1 MTSARFTVSLLAM
14 LTFFM
19 SQTQARVLSYNPLA
33 EISKYKSYRIIL
45 DGSATTSSGTFDKDG
60 AETTFAE
67 GDSFSQMDFSGTLLY
82 GYGKNYELGIAING
96 RSVSSKVNEV
106 SASNSGVQSYKGIVR
121 YQFKSPSKSQYT
133 LHLEFGQAANSNNS
147 FTPPST
153 APTDEVNLGDEGS
166 FYTAGLS
173 YSYQR
178 TKEHSFSLF
187 AGYQVPGDN
196 LSPEIAFSLETGWAW
211 KKWGLVV
218 GVEGVKSMNGDQ
230 YSDDPTLKPRQSFGP
245 SALYNSVNREY
256 MDAYGGLNYAL
267 NSRWRLGAYGGQR
280 MSGVYTDNIAFAGL
294 KIVYA
299 SSGVSREDE
308 KIESFKEYNI
318 EATIIKVS
326 PRGKFVQID
335 QGISS
340 DVSQG
345 MRFDIYKTDFFGGNI
360 LVATGVAIEVGAS
373 KSIIKLLKKYKKTK
387 VEKGYTAR
395 AK

>member
-1 MTSARFTVSLLAM
+1 MTSARFSVSLIMM
-14 LTFFM
+14 LTIFI
-19 SQTQARVLSYNPLA
+19 STAQARVKSYSPLA

-45 DGSATTSSGTFDKDG
+45 DGKATTSSGTFDKDG
-60 AETTFAE
+60 AEETFAE
-67 GDSFSQMDFSGTLLY
+67 GDSFTQADFRGTLLY
-82 GYGKNYELGIAING
+82 GYGKNYELGVSVNG
-96 RSVSSKVNEV
+96 RSVTSKVNEV

-147 FTPPST
+147 FAPPAT

-178 TKEHSFSLF
+178 TKEHSLSLF

-196 LSPEIAFSLETGWAW
+196 LSPEIAFSVETGWTW
-211 KKWGLVV
+211 KKWGALI
-218 GVEGVKSMNGDQ
+218 GLEGVKTMSGDQ
-230 YSDDPTLKPRQSFGP
+230 YSDSPELKPRQSFGP
-245 SALYNSVNREY
+245 SALYNSINRDY
-256 MDAYGGLNYAL
+256 MNVYGGLNYAL
-267 NSRWRLGAYGGQR
+267 NSRWRLGGYGGQT
-280 MSGVYTDNIAFAGL
+280 MSGVYTDKTSFAGL

-345 MRFDIYKTDFFGGNI
+345 MRFDIYKTDFFGGNL